1 MLQTKS
7 LRYDSNDKRYAATNL
22 NRSPLVLSKI
32 FASLLLL
39 SFGVLAQPPATHG
52 AKSCRDRPDLVGR
65 CFAVHGRLS
74 VYNGNP
80 TIRLWRIGTNRLLGV
95 RDPEEVNGVAGPPTI
110 PATIRE
116 KLDFDKNVYG
126 DFLVCPLTRSKPGRM
141 QIICIESGKNLII
154 SERK

>member
-1 MLQTKS
+1 MLG
-7 LRYDSNDKRYAATNL
+7 
-22 NRSPLVLSKI
+22 KI

-39 SFGVLAQPPATHG
+39 SFGVLAQSPAKHG

-80 TIRLWRIGTNRLLGV
+80 TIRLWRIGTKRILGV
-95 RDPEEVNGVAGPPTI
+95 RDPEEASGVPGPPPI
-110 PATIRE
+110 PASIRG

-126 DFLVCPLTRSKPGRM
+126 DFLVCPLTRSEPGRM
-141 QIICIESGKNLII
+141 QIICIESGKNLIV